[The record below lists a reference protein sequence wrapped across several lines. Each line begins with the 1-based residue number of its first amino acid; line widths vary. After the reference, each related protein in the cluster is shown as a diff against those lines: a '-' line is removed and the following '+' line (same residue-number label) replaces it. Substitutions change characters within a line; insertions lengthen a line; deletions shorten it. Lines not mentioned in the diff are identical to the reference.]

1 MGIICIFAWT
11 AGLSFLFL
19 LPFKLT
25 KKLRIDVK
33 EEFVGCDLTK
43 HGQYAFIL
51 DVDKVRGID
60 EQETAEVIAEKVR
73 KASHATHE
81 IIKVV
86 LAKRS
91 IDKKI
96 LGPKE
101 SIDSQT
107 ERKNDMKFK
116 SVNEEPLLKEII
128 DEEND

>member
-1 MGIICIFAWT
+1 MGIICIFTWT

-51 DVDKVRGID
+51 DVDKVRGIN
-60 EQETAEVIAEKVR
+60 EEETVEVIAEKVR
-73 KASHATHE
+73 NASRATHE

-91 IDKKI
+91 IDKKK
-96 LGPKE
+96 LGSKG
-101 SIDSQT
+101 SFDSQT
-107 ERKNDMKFK
+107 ERKKDMKFK
-116 SVNEEPLLKEII
+116 SVNDEPLLKEVM

>member
-1 MGIICIFAWT
+1 MN
-11 AGLSFLFL
+11 
-19 LPFKLT
+19 
-25 KKLRIDVK
+25 

-43 HGQYAFIL
+43 HGQYAFLL

-60 EQETAEVIAEKVR
+60 EKETVEVIAEKVR
-73 KASHATHE
+73 NASRATHE

-101 SIDSQT
+101 SIDSQND
-107 ERKNDMKFK
+107 RNKDMKFR
-116 SVNEEPLLKEII
+116 SVNEEPLLKEVI

>member
-1 MGIICIFAWT
+1 MLGIICIFAWT
-11 AGLSFLFL
+11 AGLSFVFL
-19 LPFKLT
+19 LPFKLAN
-25 KKLRIDVK
+25 KLRVDLK

-60 EQETAEVIAEKVR
+60 EQENAEVIAEKVR
-73 KASHATHE
+73 NASRATHE

-91 IDKKI
+91 MDKKV

-101 SIDSQT
+101 SFD
-107 ERKNDMKFK
+107 NDKKKDGKYK
-116 SVNEEPLLKEII
+116 SINEEPLLQEVIE
-128 DEEND
+128 DEHDR